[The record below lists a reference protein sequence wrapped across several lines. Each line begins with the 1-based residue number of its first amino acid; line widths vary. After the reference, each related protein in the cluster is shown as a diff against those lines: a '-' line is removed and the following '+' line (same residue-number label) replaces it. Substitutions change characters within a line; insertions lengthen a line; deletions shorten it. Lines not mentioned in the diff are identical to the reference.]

1 MNKNKPKSNLK
12 TLRGLFYESTWD
24 GKHGIF
30 LGIGFKSHERLKES
44 YLHVRKPPKG
54 NDYET

>member
-1 MNKNKPKSNLK
+1 MNKSQPKSNLK
-12 TLRGLFYESTWD
+12 TLRGLFYESTWE

-30 LGIGFKSHERLKES
+30 LGIGFKSHERMKES

-54 NDYET
+54 KDYES

>member
-1 MNKNKPKSNLK
+1 MNEKQPKSSLK
-12 TLRGLFYESTWD
+12 TLRGLVYESTWEE
-24 GKHGIF
+24 KHGIF

-54 NDYET
+54 KEYET